1 MSWFI
6 IYLFVSIEK
15 IAAFMAIGGNVFW
28 WSILALIAT
37 YLLALFTSKDNESFK
52 DNIEKLAKYRKF
64 AIVFACIGALFY
76 SVSVLLPSKKEL
88 AVIVGAGV
96 TYNVLTSDS
105 AKEVGGKAVEL
116 LKKEIDKALSEDVIN
131 SLPEKTKEQ
140 AVDIVKEAVNA

>member
-15 IAAFMAIGGNVFW
+15 IATFLAIGGSVFW
-28 WSILALIAT
+28 WSILALVAT
-37 YLLALFTSKDNESFK
+37 YGLALFASKDNESFK
-52 DNIEKLAKYRKF
+52 DNIEKFAKYRKLT
-64 AIVFACIGALFY
+64 ITFACVGALFY

-88 AVIVGAGV
+88 AVIVGAGI

-105 AKEVGGKAVEL
+105 AKEIGGKAVEL
-116 LKKEIDKALSEDVIN
+116 LKKEIDKALSDDGIKN
-131 SLPEKTKEQ
+131 LPEKAKDK